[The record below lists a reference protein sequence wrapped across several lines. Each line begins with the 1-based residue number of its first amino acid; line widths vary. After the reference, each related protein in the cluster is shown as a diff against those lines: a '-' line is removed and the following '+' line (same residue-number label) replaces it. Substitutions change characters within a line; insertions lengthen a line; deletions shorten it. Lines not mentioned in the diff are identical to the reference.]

1 MYQSL
6 ININSVCISVK
17 MRLSAVLLFC
27 AASLTLAGGVSVRS
41 LLFSSESASNFVTVQ
56 PQKPLDLSAF
66 TLCLR
71 LATEL
76 KMEQREIILFAYRT
90 KYYDELNLWREL
102 DGRIGLYLSG
112 DGVFFQMPPLG
123 SLQTHLCITWDSLTG
138 ATSVFMDGKKSLTKI
153 YQKRH
158 NVRSGGQ
165 IIIGQDPDE
174 YLGGFDA
181 NQSFVGEISD
191 INLWSNVL
199 PDTVIKAMADNG
211 NTVQTGDV
219 IDWSVANLEVT
230 GQVNVGPDT

>member
-1 MYQSL
+1 
-6 ININSVCISVK
+6 

-102 DGRIGLYLSG
+102 DGSVSCLQWPLP
-112 DGVFFQMPPLG
+112 FQVLCDITQACPDY
-123 SLQTHLCITWDSLTG
+123 SLMFLI
-138 ATSVFMDGKKSLTKI
+138 KKSVSRGR
-153 YQKRH
+153 KRH

-230 GQVNVGPDT
+230 GQVNVVNRDM